1 MKGVE
6 SSSSNSF
13 RDTKASS
20 YKVEES
26 KKSKSKSLSN
36 K

>member
-6 SSSSNSF
+6 SASSNSF

-20 YKVEES
+20 YEVEEFE
-26 KKSKSKSLSN
+26 KSKSKSLSN